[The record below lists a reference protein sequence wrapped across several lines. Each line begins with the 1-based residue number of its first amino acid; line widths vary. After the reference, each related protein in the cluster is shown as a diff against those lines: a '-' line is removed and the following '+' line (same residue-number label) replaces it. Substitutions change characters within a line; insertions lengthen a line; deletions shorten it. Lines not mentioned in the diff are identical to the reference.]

1 MLILVP
7 ASHGKSLPHSRE
19 PLKGSSM
26 WILAVHTPTEI
37 LGLFDALPAMHDCHE
52 HLYDL
57 VNCTLEHFPVQVMI
71 TWIWFWFLP
80 AEALVESR
88 DFSVAC
94 ECVHGSLMNNK
105 MTASPF
111 SGHFTVLKG
120 DPLAFYGKNIID
132 DCRASLMA
140 ELPEPDTNTDKLD
153 KFDLVDISDE
163 ELPFLPERKVEILGD
178 AGAMRYPLQIMRHIA
193 RKIVTGEG
201 DQLGDFS
208 TIAKPS
214 VIEVIK
220 KKVAE
225 SV

>member
-1 MLILVP
+1 M
-7 ASHGKSLPHSRE
+7 SFE
-19 PLKGSSM
+19 
-26 WILAVHTPTEI
+26 
-37 LGLFDALPAMHDCHE
+37 
-52 HLYDL
+52 
-57 VNCTLEHFPVQVMI
+57 
-71 TWIWFWFLP
+71 
-80 AEALVESR
+80 
-88 DFSVAC
+88 
-94 ECVHGSLMNNK
+94 
-105 MTASPF
+105 
-111 SGHFTVLKG
+111 G

-153 KFDLVDISDE
+153 KFDFVDISDE
-163 ELPFLPERKVEILGD
+163 ELPFLPERKVEIPGVSD
-178 AGAMRYPLQIMRHIA
+178 AGAMRHPLQIMRHIA